1 MTHRATSIWFRKRFC
16 LTISGIKVIAI
27 SRNFFKLENN
37 IFLGGNSIDFTIFLD
52 LPMNNRPSVY
62 PHILQPM
69 VLKGERNS
77 LLQAEVHFRLTP
89 DTNRI
94 TILVNNMR
102 LMGIFD
108 WWLLVLDFIS
118 LPPEG
123 APPQNDRF
131 VGFFYI
137 FGVYF
142 FQKKVMS

>member
-1 MTHRATSIWFRKRFC
+1 
-16 LTISGIKVIAI
+16 
-27 SRNFFKLENN
+27 
-37 IFLGGNSIDFTIFLD
+37 
-52 LPMNNRPSVY
+52 MNNRPSVY

-123 APPQNDRF
+123 APPQNDRY
-131 VGFFYI
+131 VVFF
-137 FGVYF
+137 
-142 FQKKVMS
+142 